1 MPNGSGSMQ
10 SRDNKVYSVIDI
22 GTNTCLLLIAT
33 IRENK
38 LIKLFE
44 AQEIPRLGKDLY
56 KTGIISEEAF
66 QKTLSIFNKY
76 ISHSKDFNSE
86 KIFAFG
92 TSALRDANNSAEF
105 IEFIGSE
112 CGVKIKVL
120 TGEDE
125 AKYSYNGSV
134 YDLEISKD
142 YAVIDIGGGST
153 EIGYRDGGI
162 IISDSIDIGSVRIYE
177 EFLKGNINHRNI
189 ETAGKFI
196 ESKISSLECITGGRS
211 FVGVAGTITTL
222 SALKNRLK
230 EFDEVV
236 IHKDIL
242 TLPEIGKIFENLISM
257 TEEERIN
264 LAGYMKGRSDIII
277 SGILI
282 LTKLMEQMDIQ
293 EITVSTK
300 GLRYGLFLNIPDFI

>member
-1 MPNGSGSMQ
+1 MQ
-10 SRDNKVYSVIDI
+10 SKDNNIYSVIDI

-33 IRENK
+33 LKENK
-38 LIKLFE
+38 LTKLFE

-56 KTGIISEEAF
+56 ETGNISEEAF

-76 ISHSKDFNSE
+76 ITHSKDFNAE

-105 IEFIGSE
+105 IEYLESG

-120 TGEDE
+120 AGEDE
-125 AKYSYNGSV
+125 AKYSYEGAIF
-134 YDLEISKD
+134 DLNNNKE
-142 YAVIDIGGGST
+142 YAVLDIGGGST
-153 EIGYRDGGI
+153 EICYRDDGI

-177 EFLKGNINHRNI
+177 EFFKGNFDNLII
-189 ETAGKFI
+189 EKAGEYIKN
-196 ESKISSLECITGGRS
+196 KIRTLKYKTGGRS

-222 SALKNRLK
+222 SALKNHLK
-230 EFDEVV
+230 EFDEHI

-242 TLPEIGKIFENLISM
+242 TLPEIGKVFENLISM
-257 TEEERIN
+257 SEEERLD

-282 LTKLMEQMDIQ
+282 LMKLMEQLDVQ
-293 EITVSTK
+293 EIIVSAK